1 MELGTGTCRDR
12 CGARLQSRC
21 PEEATVAPH
30 TWTVEIAFTEDAD
43 RTRADAMLM
52 VGETP
57 LHGWGRSRRNPSD
70 PDVPKIGEEI
80 AAARA
85 LADLSRHLL
94 HEAAE
99 IIEQHEGRPVA
110 VHG

>member
-1 MELGTGTCRDR
+1 MSEQRIWNI
-12 CGARLQSRC
+12 
-21 PEEATVAPH
+21 EV
-30 TWTVEIAFTEDAD
+30 VFTEDED

-52 VGETP
+52 LGDLR

-85 LADLSRHLL
+85 LSDLSHQLL
-94 HEAAE
+94 HVAADA
-99 IIEQHEGRPVA
+99 IEDVEGHPVT